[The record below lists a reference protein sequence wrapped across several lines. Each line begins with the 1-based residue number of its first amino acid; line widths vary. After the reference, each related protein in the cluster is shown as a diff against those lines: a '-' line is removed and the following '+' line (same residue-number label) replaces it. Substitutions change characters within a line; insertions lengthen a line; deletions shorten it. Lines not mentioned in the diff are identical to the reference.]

1 MSLLVKVKKVNLE
14 GEEMYCVVDMKTIET
29 YKAIT
34 GESFLKGIQRIA
46 EMDEVV
52 LLALLASS
60 LRYEVHDDPV
70 GKEFLN
76 KFNPIA
82 LLAEMMETITE
93 LVEDALPKV
102 KPGDVKKKRATKK

>member
-29 YKAIT
+29 YKTIT

-60 LRYEVHDDPV
+60 LRY
-70 GKEFLN
+70 
-76 KFNPIA
+76 
-82 LLAEMMETITE
+82 
-93 LVEDALPKV
+93 
-102 KPGDVKKKRATKK
+102 